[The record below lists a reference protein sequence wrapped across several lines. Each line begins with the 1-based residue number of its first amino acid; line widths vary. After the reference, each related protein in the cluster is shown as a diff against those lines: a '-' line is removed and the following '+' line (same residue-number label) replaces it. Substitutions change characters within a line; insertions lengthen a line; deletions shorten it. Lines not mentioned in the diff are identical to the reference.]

1 MVNQW
6 LSHVKEF
13 RAQNPDMSY
22 KEVLTHAADT
32 YKKKINGTGVGGSR
46 DGVPRM
52 EHPLTEEER
61 KEHFRL
67 SAINAEQNAIIEKA
81 RLAKESEKQ
90 RKAEIS
96 REVDIMNSLS
106 PAEQIR
112 RRRLKTYESID
123 INNVAAVRIKRKPR

>member
-1 MVNQW
+1 M
-6 LSHVKEF
+6 SAKE
-13 RAQNPDMSY
+13 RNEIQ
-22 KEVLTHAADT
+22 K
-32 YKKKINGTGVGGSR
+32 
-46 DGVPRM
+46 
-52 EHPLTEEER
+52 
-61 KEHFRL
+61 RL
-67 SAINAEQNAIIEKA
+67 DIIDREDAIIEKA
-81 RLAKESEKQ
+81 RLAEESEKQ

>member
-13 RAQNPDMSY
+13 RSQNPDMSY
-22 KEVLTHAADT
+22 KEVLKHAADT

-81 RLAKESEKQ
+81 RLAKELVTQQKAAA
-90 RKAEIS
+90 KAEA
-96 REVDIMNSLS
+96 ELMNSLS
-106 PAEQIR
+106 IRDQIKR
-112 RRRLKTYESID
+112 KRSKIYNSID
-123 INNVAAVRIKRKPR
+123 INNIPALKIKRKPR